1 MPGIHPQLTCL
12 YDYFPL
18 LTERQRQQLA
28 ALYPLYQDWNEKIN
42 VISRRDMDNFYER
55 HVLHSL
61 SLAHI
66 ISFREDASVLDVGT
80 GGGFPGIPL
89 AILFPETQ
97 FRLIDSIGKKIKVVH
112 AVAEALDLRN
122 VVATHQRAE
131 KVQGSFDFIVT
142 RAVARVKVLNNW
154 TRKKVSPTSRHTLPN
169 GLLCLKGGDL
179 TDELN
184 EAGLPYRLFP
194 LTAYFDE
201 RFFETKQAVFLSP
214 ALPVVKSTNTKGN

>member
-1 MPGIHPQLTCL
+1 MAIIHHQLARI
-12 YDYFPL
+12 YEYFPG

-28 ALYPLYQDWNEKIN
+28 ELYPIYQEWNEKIN

-66 ISFREDASVLDVGT
+66 ISFLEGASVLDVGT

-97 FRLIDSIGKKIKVVH
+97 FMLVDSIGKKIKVVQ
-112 AVAEALDLRN
+112 AVAEALQLDN
-122 VVATHQRAE
+122 VLMAHQRAE
-131 KVQGSFDFIVT
+131 KAEGRFDFVVT
-142 RAVARVKVLNNW
+142 RAVARVKILHQW
-154 TRKKVSPTSRHTLPN
+154 TRKKISPVSRHTLPN

-179 TDELN
+179 NNELN
-184 EAGLPYRLFP
+184 EVTLPFRLYP
-194 LTAYFDE
+194 LSSYFDE
-201 RFFETKQAVFLSP
+201 SFFETKQAVYLS
-214 ALPVVKSTNTKGN
+214 AELSLVKSTYTIGI